1 MTVAPVETGSVLSKV
16 IFDQAKCQA
25 SLEFSV
31 LAFHFLESDQR
42 ERHCASK
49 YLVLDLRQAQGTKPL
64 TSLKCKI
71 L

>member
-1 MTVAPVETGSVLSKV
+1 MSVAPVETGSVLCKV
-16 IFDQAKCQA
+16 IFDQEQCQS

-31 LAFHFLESDQR
+31 LAFHFLESDQL

-49 YLVLDLRQAQGTKPL
+49 DLVLDVRQALGTKPL